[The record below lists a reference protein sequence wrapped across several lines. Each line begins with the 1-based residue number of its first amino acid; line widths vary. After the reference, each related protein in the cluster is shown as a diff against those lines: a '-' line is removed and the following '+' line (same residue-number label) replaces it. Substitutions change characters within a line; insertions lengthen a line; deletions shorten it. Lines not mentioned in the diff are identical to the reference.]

1 MNEIILPQPRRE
13 GGKPLMDVLSGRRSS
28 RDYTAEELDLQT
40 LSDLLWA
47 AFGPVSPKRRTA
59 PSSHNRQEI
68 DLYVVLKSGV
78 FIYDAY
84 ENVLRPHLEG
94 DFRALTGVQE
104 FVAGAPLN
112 VVMVADTTKITGK
125 TPQGVI
131 ETIYADTGFISQN
144 IYLYCTS
151 AGLAGV
157 IRALIDKEA
166 LAAALGLSETQVIT
180 LIHTVGVPAP
190 RK

>member
-1 MNEIILPQPRRE
+1 
-13 GGKPLMDVLSGRRSS
+13 
-28 RDYTAEELDLQT
+28 
-40 LSDLLWA
+40 
-47 AFGPVSPKRRTA
+47 
-59 PSSHNRQEI
+59 
-68 DLYVVLKSGV
+68 
-78 FIYDAY
+78 
-84 ENVLRPHLEG
+84 
-94 DFRALTGVQE
+94 
-104 FVAGAPLN
+104 
-112 VVMVADTTKITGK
+112 MVADTTKITGK

-166 LAAALGLSETQVIT
+166 LAAVLGLSETQVIT
-180 LIHTVGVPAP
+180 LIHAVGVPAP